1 MILDH
6 LIVPVSDPVRACAFY
21 ERVFGFISMTHE
33 EKAANDNGGID
44 MRAPGAALAVT
55 LVSPD
60 AGLPLG
66 SVQGA
71 VLMVGDLGTA
81 RRHIEAQGVKPGPT
95 ELGQGGPY
103 FSLTDPDGNGWI
115 IRQT

>member
-1 MILDH
+1 MILER
-6 LIVPVSDPVRACAFY
+6 LLVPVSDPIRARAFY

-60 AGLPLG
+60 NGLPLG

-71 VLMVGDLGTA
+71 ILMVGDLGTA
-81 RRHIEAQGVKPGPT
+81 RRHIEAQGVKLGPT
-95 ELGQGGPY
+95 EISQSGAY

-115 IRQT
+115 IQQT